1 MPNCEIFSQISFCRS
16 QQESD
21 KVGRV
26 GRLKAAFSNSV
37 VTSKVDSQIGQ
48 GCSVPHHLRE
58 VFSIFRFRSSFFRF
72 RRVWPAPWE
81 IEPCF
86 KIGQKIEKMHV
97 FA

>member
-72 RRVWPAPWE
+72 RNIARKKELQNEYLLENFGADTAE
-81 IEPCF
+81 N
-86 KIGQKIEKMHV
+86 
-97 FA
+97 